1 MFLGGGF
8 LTHHFIIDDGA
19 ISNYHILTPY
29 TMNTSFTLHRALKG
43 LDKQLKNELVALKRM
58 LSEIDQIELTNLL
71 FKQVRLNRINRFYGF
86 VLYVCQIIMKALS
99 HRKSKENTNF
109 RTSLR
114 TIAK

>member
-29 TMNTSFTLHRALKG
+29 TMNTSSTLHRALKG

-58 LSEIDQIELTNLL
+58 LSDIDQIELTNLL
-71 FKQVRLNRINRFYGF
+71 FKQVRLNRNNRFYGF
-86 VLYVCQIIMKALS
+86 VMNVCQIIMKALS